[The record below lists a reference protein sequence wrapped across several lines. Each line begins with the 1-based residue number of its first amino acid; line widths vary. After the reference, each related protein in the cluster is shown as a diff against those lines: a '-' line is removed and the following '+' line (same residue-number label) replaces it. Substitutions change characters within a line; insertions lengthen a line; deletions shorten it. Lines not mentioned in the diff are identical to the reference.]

1 MVIAPRCRCRLC
13 RRDEMEIKQKDR
25 PRRAAFLLPFFRWW
39 IGSFFAPSESHKNA
53 HKSRYFFALITNIT
67 EPKNATQ
74 RATESDRTKHQ
85 NTAAGA
91 EARTA
96 APTRRQKKDRH
107 RLRRERSKFRFRPSK
122 FYLSKFQNLRSNF
135 TLSNFHLQRF
145 QGTFLQAQPR
155 ALYHREGY
163 SE

>member
-1 MVIAPRCRCRLC
+1 MVIAPVGDCRKC
-13 RRDEMEIKQKDR
+13 RRDEIKIER
-25 PRRAAFLLPFFRWW
+25 PPTPGGFSFALLPLVDGLIFFYTLREPQKRPHNAV
-39 IGSFFAPSESHKNA
+39 IFSPLSLHHQPNERHAESHRERQNEPPK
-53 HKSRYFFALITNIT
+53 HHRRSGSTNGSTHPKT
-67 EPKNATQ
+67 E
-74 RATESDRTKHQ
+74 
-85 NTAAGA
+85 
-91 EARTA
+91 
-96 APTRRQKKDRH
+96 KDRH

-122 FYLSKFQNLRSNF
+122 FYLSKFQNLRSKF